1 MILGFYVEE
10 ACVNFFN
17 NSMVLGFYVEAC
29 VNFFNNL
36 MDPASKA
43 FGNFF
48 ENAGPVPCCYPFVIL
63 SGVFILMIVPLSLVI
78 ICVVF
83 PSLPWIL
90 LYGFVIIPNEP
101 YVKFCKEEGVGH
113 RVRAFLS
120 NETETWECPPKP
132 GSTWVKQSIHKDWQ
146 CNETYCTADELAS
159 PESCHDATGGY
170 FYPMTGKYLRDCDN
184 WSADYPGCCVNAD
197 YDGTY
202 VECEYCIPDKTELW
216 AISTFAGIA
225 TIIPF
230 FVLMFFSGQACLI
243 KLTILLKHER
253 EEREF
258 RMEQRVE
265 MARKAEEKAKKD
277 AEEKAKK
284 DAEAAEQGV

>member
-1 MILGFYVEE
+1 MVLKKAVQGCLDWFHDLRYYFFLVLATYFYYFEMDGLGFIEFCLVYG
-10 ACVNFFN
+10 C
-17 NSMVLGFYVEAC
+17 S
-29 VNFFNNL
+29 
-36 MDPASKA
+36 
-43 FGNFF
+43 
-48 ENAGPVPCCYPFVIL
+48 IL
-63 SGVFILMIVPLSLVI
+63 SSCLT
-78 ICVVF
+78 
-83 PSLPWIL
+83 WIL
-90 LYGFVIIPNEP
+90 LYGYVIIPNEP
-101 YVKFCKEEGVGH
+101 YVKFCNQPLATYPTGVGH
-113 RVRAFLS
+113 HVRAFLS

-132 GSTWVKQSIHKDWQ
+132 GSTWVKQSIEKDLQ

-159 PESCHDATGGY
+159 PESCYTAVYISKTGG
-170 FYPMTGKYLRDCDN
+170 KYVNPRDCDN

>member
-101 YVKFCKEEGVGH
+101 YVKFCKDEHMRSIGMGAGH

-159 PESCHDATGGY
+159 PESCYQATTY
-170 FYPMTGKYLRDCDN
+170 MELPYTTWITVWCDN
-184 WSADYPGCCVNAD
+184 WSADNPGCCQNV

-202 VECEYCIPDKTELW
+202 VECEYCIPDKPILW
-216 AISTFAGIA
+216 VISIFAGTA
-225 TIIPF
+225 TT
-230 FVLMFFSGQACLI
+230 LACAVAFDYANY
-243 KLTILLKHER
+243 KYR
-253 EEREF
+253 EV
-258 RMEQRVE
+258 MEK
-265 MARKAEEKAKKD
+265 AAAAEEKAKKE

-284 DAEAAEQGV
+284 DAEAAEHSV